1 MPKRTPFTVRNTI
14 SCLSQRGVSR
24 IKIMSIV
31 GVSRNVVDRWS
42 VRDSLS
48 DKPRN
53 TLNLSNRKRGV
64 IKRVMRQTKSLRNT
78 GMKVG
83 VSYSTV
89 RKITRRSKV
98 NSGGMYPYK
107 EKSKLR
113 IYQKQLNQRREYC
126 ETLPKTN
133 SGILNRI
140 RKVIF
145 YDEKPMCL
153 GKGVNKQNNRI
164 WSENPID
171 VWEQSRFKDQH
182 LVTVHCFACISYN
195 RKSSLKWYG
204 EMTTYQ
210 RGRHRGK

>member
-1 MPKRTPFTVRNTI
+1 MYCFFLQKHKLFLFSTSWSSDFLVASLGHTMPKRTTFAVRNTI

-31 GVSRNVVDRWS
+31 GVSRNVVDCWS

-48 DKPRN
+48 DKSRN

-98 NSGGMYPYK
+98 NRGGMYPYK

-113 IYQKQLNQRREYC
+113 IYPKQLNQRRVLWHTTE
-126 ETLPKTN
+126 
-133 SGILNRI
+133 
-140 RKVIF
+140 
-145 YDEKPMCL
+145 DE
-153 GKGVNKQNNRI
+153 
-164 WSENPID
+164 
-171 VWEQSRFKDQH
+171 
-182 LVTVHCFACISYN
+182 
-195 RKSSLKWYG
+195 
-204 EMTTYQ
+204 
-210 RGRHRGK
+210 